1 VATGNRVFVE
11 VEYEHQDDDP
21 FMGIGAGA
29 HARQSITQH
38 VEVGGGYVY
47 EAREGGQIGYQLG
60 GGHIRLSLDEGTY
73 LQVEMLGSQSVDA
86 GNFVSFDGGLTY
98 SSLGQSLDQKDVRVG
113 ATTHVADRRGAAFKL
128 DGQVLFGDVLLGRT
142 KDAGQA
148 HAYVQQLQPGFFA
161 GASIVEQGQT
171 KWGADTAWQIVDD
184 GKLKLRYD
192 GVISE
197 VPEIPNVREYRT
209 LHREIATLRYE
220 HRVVAPVLVAGEYGY
235 GYTADSGAFGAADP
249 ASPARDFHTNVVG
262 AGVDWQVIEALSLS
276 LKQEAL
282 LSGDPNQLRSWND
295 HLISHLALKYALND
309 TVSLIGG
316 TSVRWSGENQE
327 HAGLSLAVNETAR
340 VYLTQRVGL
349 LPSPV
354 TSTMGFRSTTVVGG
368 ETELAPGSK
377 AYAEYQLDGGL
388 SGEQSR
394 GVVGTKT
401 MWKLP
406 WGFALQFGYE
416 RILLIGGSVP
426 TTANGNIPPGAF
438 TDGTFYA
445 APGANGGG
453 SYFAGEGSRDALS
466 AGVEYKNG
474 EMVVASQRFELRY
487 DNQTESRGGHDRLW
501 FLSGSAGAVRLSAE
515 LSLLA
520 RYNVALAQDLA
531 LAAREAY
538 FEEGAFGIA
547 FRPVTHDW
555 VSVLAKISRRV
566 DVRPLSLEF
575 GSSDDY
581 VAHAMSL
588 EPIVELPWRL
598 QIVEKLALKHASQK
612 LDDTPEAQALTGLWI
627 NRLNLHA
634 LGMIRSFGADPV
646 VPGEIDLGIEYR
658 VMAGFTYGAV
668 EHGPLVEV
676 QVAPIEHFR
685 LGVGYNWTRFSDDEL
700 DSGNIDRS
708 GFFVRAVGTF

>member
-1 VATGNRVFVE
+1 
-11 VEYEHQDDDP
+11 
-21 FMGIGAGA
+21 
-29 HARQSITQH
+29 
-38 VEVGGGYVY
+38 
-47 EAREGGQIGYQLG
+47 
-60 GGHIRLSLDEGTY
+60 
-73 LQVEMLGSQSVDA
+73 
-86 GNFVSFDGGLTY
+86 
-98 SSLGQSLDQKDVRVG
+98 
-113 ATTHVADRRGAAFKL
+113 
-128 DGQVLFGDVLLGRT
+128 
-142 KDAGQA
+142 
-148 HAYVQQLQPGFFA
+148 
-161 GASIVEQGQT
+161 
-171 KWGADTAWQIVDD
+171 
-184 GKLKLRYD
+184 
-192 GVISE
+192 
-197 VPEIPNVREYRT
+197 VPEIPNVRAFRT

-220 HRVVAPVLVAGEYGY
+220 HRIVAPVLVAGEYGY
-235 GYTADSGAFGAADP
+235 GYTADSGAFGTTPDP
-249 ASPARDFHTNVVG
+249 NSPARDFHTNVVG
-262 AGVDWQVIEALSLS
+262 AGVEWQVIEALSLS
-276 LKQEAL
+276 LKQEAM

-309 TVSLIGG
+309 TVSLLGG

-354 TSTMGFRSTTVVGG
+354 TNTMGFRSTTVVGG

-377 AYAEYQLDGGL
+377 AYAEYQLDGGM

-416 RILLIGGSVP
+416 RIMLIGGSVP

-453 SYFAGEGSRDALS
+453 SYLNGEGSRDALS
-466 AGVEYKNG
+466 AGVEYKRG

-501 FLSGSAGAVRLSAE
+501 FLSGSAGAVRLNAE

-531 LAAREAY
+531 LATREAY
-538 FEEGAFGIA
+538 FEEGAFGVA

-575 GSSDDY
+575 GVSDDY

-588 EPIVELPWRL
+588 EPIVELPWRV

-612 LDDTPEAQALTGLWI
+612 LGDTPEAQAVTGLWI

-634 LGMIRSFGADPV
+634 LGMVRSLGVDPV
-646 VPGEIDLGIEYR
+646 VPGEIDLGVEYR

-700 DSGNIDRS
+700 DSGNIDQS